1 MEVPRLLCS
10 GTYYKTYHGDSIK
23 RWFGMCCS
31 FARYIA
37 VLKGLKRKQ
46 LHIQTGI
53 LHKSREPFR
62 IWEFW
67 RLLVNLEGSQNRG
80 DLCAGLVLEML
91 DAWAKFGLARH
102 NNLNNRT
109 PFPLGL

>member
-46 LHIQTGI
+46 LHIPVGHPAQKSGTIPDLGVLEI
-53 LHKSREPFR
+53 AGKSRGVSKSGATSVR
-62 IWEFW
+62 VL
-67 RLLVNLEGSQNRG
+67 RLRCLMLGQNLVWHVTTISTI
-80 DLCAGLVLEML
+80 GLL
-91 DAWAKFGLARH
+91 FH
-102 NNLNNRT
+102 
-109 PFPLGL
+109 